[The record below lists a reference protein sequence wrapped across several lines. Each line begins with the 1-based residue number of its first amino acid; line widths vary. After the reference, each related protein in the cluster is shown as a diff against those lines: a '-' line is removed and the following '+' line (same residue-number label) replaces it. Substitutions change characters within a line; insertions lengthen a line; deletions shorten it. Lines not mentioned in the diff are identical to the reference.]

1 MTSMQAQ
8 ILKSQVPIG
17 PERVGAAASEGD
29 RSDA

>member
-17 PERVGAAASEGD
+17 PELLGPVASEGD
-29 RSDA
+29 RRDA